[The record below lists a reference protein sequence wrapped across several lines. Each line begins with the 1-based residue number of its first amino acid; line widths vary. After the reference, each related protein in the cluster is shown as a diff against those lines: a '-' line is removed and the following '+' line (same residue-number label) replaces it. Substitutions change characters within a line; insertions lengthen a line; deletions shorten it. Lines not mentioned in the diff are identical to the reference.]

1 MRILRNKWHDVCV
14 YNRII
19 DLKSLISRKSFFLF
33 GPRQT
38 GKSSLLRDVFP
49 QATYIDLLEA
59 DTFRELTARPESLRQ
74 SRLPAHQTLLIVDEI
89 QKLPLLLDEI
99 QLLLDRNKTL
109 RAILTGSSARKLKR
123 GNANLLGGR
132 AWTCALHPL
141 VSPEIPADSLVQRIN
156 RGGLPAI
163 FSSEDFAEELKAYV
177 GTYLKEEIQ
186 AEGLTRSIEG
196 FSRFLEVAGLSS
208 GEQLNYTS
216 VANDAQVPAR
226 TIREHYRILKDTL
239 LGDELP
245 AYQKTI
251 KRKPVSTAKFYLFD
265 LGVTNVLKKQS
276 DLQAGSPAFGHALEH
291 LVFLELRAFL
301 DYERR
306 DDALTYWR
314 SHQSQYEVD
323 FMVGDDVA
331 IEVKSKTVVSPSDYT
346 GILALSE
353 ERSLKK
359 KIVVCREPR
368 PRHTD
373 EGIDVLPV
381 EFFLKALW
389 EKSLF

>member
-1 MRILRNKWHDVCV
+1 
-14 YNRII
+14 
-19 DLKSLISRKSFFLF
+19 
-33 GPRQT
+33 
-38 GKSSLLRDVFP
+38 
-49 QATYIDLLEA
+49 
-59 DTFRELTARPESLRQ
+59 
-74 SRLPAHQTLLIVDEI
+74 
-89 QKLPLLLDEI
+89 
-99 QLLLDRNKTL
+99 
-109 RAILTGSSARKLKR
+109 
-123 GNANLLGGR
+123 LGGR

-141 VSPEIPADSLVQRIN
+141 VSPEIPPDTLVQRIN

-163 FSSEDFAEELKAYV
+163 FSSEDFAEELNAYV
-177 GTYLKEEIQ
+177 GTYLKEEVQ

-226 TIREHYRILKDTL
+226 TVREHYRILKDTL

-245 AYQKTI
+245 AYQKTT

-276 DLQAGSPAFGHALEH
+276 DLQPGSPAFGHALEH

-323 FMVGDDVA
+323 FLVGDDVA
-331 IEVKSKTVVSPSDYT
+331 IEVKSKTVVSPSDYS

-353 ERSLKK
+353 ERSIKK

-368 PRHTD
+368 PRQTD
-373 EGIDVLPV
+373 DGTDILPV
-381 EFFLKALW
+381 EYFLKALW
-389 EKSLF
+389 EKNLF

>member
-1 MRILRNKWHDVCV
+1 V
-14 YNRII
+14 YNRIV
-19 DLKSLISRKSFFLF
+19 DLKSLVARKSFFLF

-38 GKSSLLRDVFP
+38 GKSSLLRLLFP
-49 QATYIDLLEA
+49 EATYIDLLEA

-74 SRLPAHQTLLIVDEI
+74 SLLPAHQSLLIVDEI
-89 QKLPLLLDEI
+89 QKLPMLLDEI
-99 QLLLDRNKTL
+99 QLLLDRNKSL

-132 AWTCALHPL
+132 AWSCSLHPL
-141 VSPEIPADSLVQRIN
+141 VSPEIPEGSLVQRLN

-163 FSSEDFAEELKAYV
+163 YSSEDFAEELKAYV

-226 TIREHYRILKDTL
+226 TVREHYRILTDTL

-245 AYQKTI
+245 AYQKTT

-265 LGVTNVLKKQS
+265 LGVANVLKKQS
-276 DLQAGSPAFGHALEH
+276 NLQPGSHAFGHGLEH

-301 DYERR
+301 NYERKE
-306 DDALTYWR
+306 DSLTYWR
-314 SHQSQYEVD
+314 SRQSHYEVD
-323 FMVGDDVA
+323 FLVGDDVA
-331 IEVKSKTVVSPSDYT
+331 IEVKSKTAVSPSDYS
-346 GILALSE
+346 GLLALSE
-353 ERSLKK
+353 ERCFKK
-359 KIVVCREPR
+359 RIVVCREPR

-373 EGIDVLPV
+373 EGVEILPV
-381 EFFLKALW
+381 EIFLKNLW
-389 EKSLF
+389 EKTIF